1 MENKNKFKRGE
12 VYKALTTLRRVDPE
26 GIELCT
32 NLFTKDRIYRCKQ
45 DGTLHSYGSF
55 KDEKIYDEHN
65 NCFELVGH
73 FIYKLNDEEIHKTA
87 MHSAFNDIFY
97 KNLTFEQFYDK
108 YVEEYKK
115 IKPVEE
121 SIDEDRILY
130 LNGQVGYYW
139 DEHSESKSLI

>member
-12 VYKALTTLRRVDPE
+12 VYKALTTLRRVDPD
-26 GIELCT
+26 GIEAPT
-32 NLFTKDRIYRCKQ
+32 DLFVKNRIYRCKQ

-73 FIYKLNDEEIHKTA
+73 FIFKLNDDEIRKTA
-87 MHSAFNDIFY
+87 MHAAFNDIFY

-108 YVEEYKK
+108 YVEAYKK

-121 SIDEDRILY
+121 SIDEDRIRY
-130 LNGQVGYYW
+130 LNGQIGNYW
-139 DEHSESKSLI
+139 DDHCESKSLI